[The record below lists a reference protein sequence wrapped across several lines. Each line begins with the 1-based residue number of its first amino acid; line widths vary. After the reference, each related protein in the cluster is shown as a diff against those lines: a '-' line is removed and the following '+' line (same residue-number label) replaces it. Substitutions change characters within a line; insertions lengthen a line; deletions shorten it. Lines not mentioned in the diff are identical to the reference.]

1 MVKEIFGKM
10 YLVKSGT
17 GEPFH
22 WLSRSKIDFFTRNFM
37 VFIMK
42 FMAQI
47 RKMGVFNG

>member
-1 MVKEIFGKM
+1 MVKEKLGKE

-17 GEPFH
+17 GVQFV